1 VETLSLKIT
10 EKGGDMKKLLVMM
23 TVLAMC
29 ATSALCAEVTPKK
42 KGPSAKAYERA
53 SDKASFKRTVEP
65 KEKAAKKD
73 VEVQKKSTKEG
84 SKGKKKGFLWW

>member
-1 VETLSLKIT
+1 
-10 EKGGDMKKLLVMM
+10 MKKLLVMM

-53 SDKASFKRTVEP
+53 SDKASFKRNFESKSAKVKKETEP
-65 KEKAAKKD
+65 
-73 VEVQKKSTKEG
+73 QKKPAKEE